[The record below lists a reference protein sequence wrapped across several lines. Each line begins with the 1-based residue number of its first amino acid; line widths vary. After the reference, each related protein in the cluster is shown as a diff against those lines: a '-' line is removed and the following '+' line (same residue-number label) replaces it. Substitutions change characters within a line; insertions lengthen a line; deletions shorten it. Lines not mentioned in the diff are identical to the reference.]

1 MPLTDCPVSVS
12 RRTVFGSLLG
22 LVFLV
27 NLARVVFAPLL
38 EPLGTALDAN
48 DAALGTIATL
58 AWLGSALPRIPT
70 GYLLTRISRSAVILA
85 SSGILAVAAVATS
98 LANSVPAVMIG
109 AFLMGLA
116 SGSYFIA
123 GNPLASE
130 LFPDRV
136 GSTLGIHGTA
146 SQLAAVSAPAIV
158 VAALGVGDWR
168 TVFRAM
174 AVAAVVSGIA
184 FALTARRTEMP
195 DAGAEDTAFL
205 AAARHQWRIVLAGVA
220 VIGVTGLVWNGLFN
234 FYVKYFLAKGLTG
247 AQANQL
253 LTIAFGAG
261 VPAFFVSGRL
271 ADRLPVLPYI
281 LSIIGG
287 FLLSVYATTLLS
299 SYLGLAVLS
308 AVLGYVIHSLFPAVD
323 TYLLGSLPDHHRG
336 SAYAVYSGTMMIIQ
350 ASGSTIVGSLS
361 SAGYSF
367 EAIFTGLVAV
377 LAAVLLGLTGLYV
390 DGQLPTGA
398 RA

>member
-1 MPLTDCPVSVS
+1 MS

-38 EPLGTALDAN
+38 EPLGGALDAN

-98 LANSVPAVMIG
+98 LANSVPAVMVG

-146 SQLAAVSAPAIV
+146 SQFAAVSAPAIV
-158 VAALGVGDWR
+158 GVAIGFGDWR
-168 TVFRAM
+168 TVFRAI

-195 DAGAEDTAFL
+195 DAGDEDTAFL
-205 AAARHQWRIVLAGVA
+205 GAARHQWRIILAGVA

-247 AQANQL
+247 SQANQL

-367 EAIFTGLVAV
+367 GTIFTWLVAV
-377 LAAVLLGLTGLYV
+377 LAAVLLGLMGLYV

>member
-1 MPLTDCPVSVS
+1 MS

>member
-1 MPLTDCPVSVS
+1 MLTERSVSVS

-38 EPLGTALDAN
+38 EPLGGALGAD

-58 AWLGSALPRIPT
+58 AWLGSALPRIPV
-70 GYLLTRISRSAVILA
+70 GYLLTRVSRSKIILGSSAVLA
-85 SSGILAVAAVATS
+85 TAAVLTS
-98 LANSVPAVMIG
+98 LADSVPTVMVG

-116 SGSYFIA
+116 SGAYFIA

-136 GSTLGIHGTA
+136 GTSLGIHGTA
-146 SQLAAVSAPAIV
+146 SQLAAVGAPTIV
-158 VAALGVGDWR
+158 VVAIGFGDWR
-168 TVFRAM
+168 TVFRAV

-184 FALTARRTEMP
+184 FALTAWRTDMP
-195 DAGAEDTAFL
+195 DAGDDDTAFL
-205 AAARHQWRIVLAGVA
+205 AAARHQWRIILAGVA
-220 VIGVTGLVWNGLFN
+220 VIGVTGLVWQGVFN
-234 FYVKYFLAKGLTG
+234 FYVKYALAKELTE
-247 AQANQL
+247 AQGNQL
-253 LTIAFGAG
+253 LTVVFGAG

-281 LSIIGG
+281 LSIIAG
-287 FLLSVYATTLLS
+287 FLACVYATTLFS
-299 SYLGLAVLS
+299 GFLALAALS
-308 AVLGYVIHSLFPAVD
+308 AVMGYVIHSLFPAVD

-350 ASGSTIVGSLS
+350 ASGSTIVGRLS
-361 SAGYSF
+361 SAGYGF
-367 EAIFTGLVAV
+367 ETIFAGLATV
-377 LAAVLLGLTGLYV
+377 LAVVLLGLASLYV

>member
-1 MPLTDCPVSVS
+1 MS

-38 EPLGTALDAN
+38 EPLGGALDAN

-70 GYLLTRISRSAVILA
+70 GYLLTRISRSAVILT
-85 SSGILAVAAVATS
+85 SSGVLAVAAVTTS
-98 LANSVPAVMIG
+98 LANSVPAVMVG

-136 GSTLGIHGTA
+136 GSILGIHGTA
-146 SQLAAVSAPAIV
+146 SQLAAVGAPAIV
-158 VAALGVGDWR
+158 GVAIGFGDWR
-168 TVFRAM
+168 TVFRAI
-174 AVAAVVSGIA
+174 AVAAVVSGTA

-195 DAGAEDTAFL
+195 DAGDEDTAFL
-205 AAARHQWRIVLAGVA
+205 GAARHQWRIILAGVA

-234 FYVKYFLAKGLTG
+234 FYVKYFLAKGLTA

-253 LTIAFGAG
+253 LTVVFGAG

-281 LSIIGG
+281 LSIIAG
-287 FLLSVYATTLLS
+287 FLACVYATTLVSAFLP
-299 SYLGLAVLS
+299 LAALS
-308 AVLGYVIHSLFPAVD
+308 AVMGYVIHSLFPAVD

-350 ASGSTIVGSLS
+350 ASGSSVVGTLS
-361 SAGYSF
+361 SAGYGF
-367 EAIFTGLVAV
+367 ETIFTWLVAV
-377 LAAVLLGLTGLYV
+377 LAVVLVALTGLYV

>member
-1 MPLTDCPVSVS
+1 MS

-22 LVFLV
+22 LVFLI

-38 EPLGTALDAN
+38 EPLGGALGAN

-58 AWLGSALPRIPT
+58 AWLGSAVPRIPT
-70 GYLLTRISRSAVILA
+70 GYLLTRISRAKVILGSA
-85 SSGILAVAAVATS
+85 GVLATAAVATS
-98 LANSVPAVMIG
+98 LANSVPAVMVG

-116 SGSYFIA
+116 SGAYYIA
-123 GNPLASE
+123 ANPLASE

-136 GSTLGIHGTA
+136 GTAMGVHGTA
-146 SQLAAVSAPAIV
+146 AQFAAVGAPTIV
-158 VAALGVGDWR
+158 VVAIGIGDWR

-174 AVAAVVSGIA
+174 AVAAVVAGVG

-195 DAGAEDTAFL
+195 DAGNEDTAFL
-205 AAARHQWRIVLAGVA
+205 AAARHQWKIIAAGVA
-220 VIGVTGLVWNGLFN
+220 IIGVTGLVWQGVFN
-234 FYVKYFLAKGLTG
+234 FYVKYALAKGLTE
-247 AQANQL
+247 AQGNQL
-253 LTIAFGAG
+253 LTVAFGAG

-271 ADRLPVLPYI
+271 ADRLPVLPYL

-287 FLLSVYATTLLS
+287 FTLCVFATTMLQ
-299 SYLGLAVLS
+299 GFLALAALT
-308 AVLGYVIHSLFPAVD
+308 AVMGYVIHSLFPAVD

-350 ASGSTIVGSLS
+350 ASGSTIVGTLS
-361 SAGYSF
+361 SAGYGF
-367 EAIFTGLVAV
+367 EAIFGGLATV
-377 LAAVLLGLTGLYV
+377 LAVVLVGLAGLYV
-390 DGQLPTGA
+390 DGHFPTGA